1 MIEYVHAHH
10 DQLQEDGDDHYLHAH
25 GVCALLGNAA
35 AGNVAIKVEYRDV
48 AEPNPASTINIM
60 IMMRTFMR
68 RMRMTKV
75 TKSIF
80 GNVGHG

>member
-35 AGNVAIKVEYRDV
+35 AGNVAIKVEDRDV
-48 AEPNPASTINIM
+48 AEPNPASTINII
-60 IMMRTFMR
+60 IMMRTILT
-68 RMRMTKV
+68 MTKV

>member
-35 AGNVAIKVEYRDV
+35 AGNVPVKVEDRDV
-48 AEPNPASTINIM
+48 AEPNPASTINII
-60 IMMRTFMR
+60 IMMRTILT
-68 RMRMTKV
+68 MTKV

-80 GNVGHG
+80 GNVDHG